1 MNSEVVKTMLIEK
14 QKVIDIIR
22 KNKISVLIQK
32 KKDKSKKKEV
42 DAILTITTLIICEIE
57 KLGKNSFDSLLDLE
71 GIDKEN
77 KI

>member
-1 MNSEVVKTMLIEK
+1 MLIEK

-22 KNKISVLIQK
+22 KKQEYYIDFSK
-32 KKDKSKKKEV
+32 KNKSKKKEV
-42 DAILTITTLIICEIE
+42 DAILTATTLIICEIE
-57 KLGKNSFDSLLDLE
+57 KLGENSFDSLLELE

>member
-1 MNSEVVKTMLIEK
+1 MLIEK
-14 QKVIDIIR
+14 QKTIDIIR
-22 KNKISVLIQK
+22 KKQDFYIDLA